1 MRFSDLDGW
10 LAWQETLHPTAV
22 ELKLERIRKV
32 ADALELMPLAC
43 PVITVAGTNGKGTCA
58 TVSAAVLQQYG
69 MRTGLYT
76 SPHLVAYNERIR
88 VGGRP
93 CEDDEIIAAFDEID
107 RARGPT
113 SLTYF
118 EFGTLAALVVFR
130 NRHVDAVVLE
140 VGLGGRLDAVN
151 IVDPDVAVVTTI
163 DIDHARWLGPDREA
177 IGAEKG
183 GIFRRDRPAIIGD
196 PAPPASLLDAA
207 ARAGARPRRIGEQFG
222 WSAGPDGTWSWW
234 SGSMRLANLPAGPLS
249 IPELIDNAAC
259 GLEAVGFVCP
269 PALERAG
276 EAIGGL
282 RLPGRA
288 QTVSDPAGRGF
299 DWFFD
304 VAHNPAAARAL
315 GRALEPRAGRRRIF
329 AVMGML
335 ADKDVAATVAP
346 LVGLV
351 DKWRVCDVPGRRGL
365 SAASLTDCLLSAGVA
380 ASAVEAFDGPE
391 SACAAAAGSAGSGDL
406 ILVTGSFHVV
416 GPASEWLGVYSPR
429 AEAGP
434 A

>member
-10 LAWQETLHPTAV
+10 LAWRETLHSTAV

-183 GIFRRDRPAIIGD
+183 L
-196 PAPPASLLDAA
+196 SL
-207 ARAGARPRRIGEQFG
+207 IH
-222 WSAGPDGTWSWW
+222 
-234 SGSMRLANLPAGPLS
+234 
-249 IPELIDNAAC
+249 I
-259 GLEAVGFVCP
+259 
-269 PALERAG
+269 
-276 EAIGGL
+276 
-282 RLPGRA
+282 
-288 QTVSDPAGRGF
+288 
-299 DWFFD
+299 
-304 VAHNPAAARAL
+304 
-315 GRALEPRAGRRRIF
+315 
-329 AVMGML
+329 
-335 ADKDVAATVAP
+335 
-346 LVGLV
+346 
-351 DKWRVCDVPGRRGL
+351 
-365 SAASLTDCLLSAGVA
+365 
-380 ASAVEAFDGPE
+380 
-391 SACAAAAGSAGSGDL
+391 
-406 ILVTGSFHVV
+406 
-416 GPASEWLGVYSPR
+416 
-429 AEAGP
+429 
-434 A
+434 